1 MSNTKRPTCP
11 PPNLDTIPKLMRAER
26 RWCPWRYE
34 WKTKEKK
41 WGKVPIDADGNWM
54 KWKQESEGETLNPVD
69 GLPKTWMTFDEAVS
83 KFRRGGFSGFGGIG
97 FFLGDGWAGIDFDD
111 HLDPTTKKPDEYATS
126 LLTRLNSRSDIS
138 PSGEGVKVI
147 VRATITK
154 GFVNH
159 TAGIEIYGSGRFFT
173 VTGHRL
179 NDYPADVEHRQEEL
193 TKLLSELSPQ
203 PEKKTPPKT
212 PLPPGSQSDRETAI
226 AALSALSSARCDGYF
241 DWLKVGQA
249 LHSVDTSLL
258 GEWDSWSRGSAKYAE
273 GVCAAKWATFNGDGG
288 GVSIGSLCHWADQD
302 SPGWRQRGKTTGATA
317 QQNIDDTPARATVQN
332 FVLVETETDGER
344 KFIPEPL
351 PITTIGGVISKLTGG
366 WPRSVGGSLFVP
378 NDGRGGVSWIPDTD
392 ALFAYFGRATGHP
405 PEFKGMPGFHTK
417 REVFADMLRT
427 VTRYAAVEELPHEP
441 PMPGHFY
448 ACDIPPSGNGARL
461 NELVNRF
468 SPETDI
474 DRDLILAAIVT
485 PFWGG
490 SGGTRPA
497 FCITS
502 DAGKGCGKSTLA
514 ASIGQLAGGALDVS
528 ANEDIAT
535 VKARLLSP
543 EGVTKRVVWL
553 DNVKSHRLSW
563 AELESL
569 ITTPTISGKR
579 LYVGEGQRPNTLTF
593 ILTMNGVSLST
604 DMAQRSVIIKLRRP
618 DYSGTWAEET
628 RNFIE
633 QYRHELVADVLGFLR
648 SLVTA
653 LPKHTRWG
661 DWERDILA
669 RLPEPSEAQAV
680 IRERQV
686 GVDVDGEES
695 ALIEEFFSKQLTS
708 FGYDTKTD
716 RVFIP
721 SRVAAHWFGWATDE
735 RMTVAKASRTLK
747 QRITEGQLGRLMEC
761 GRRDI
766 GRGFEFWGDDATGET
781 YLKRDLED
789 QIKIRGERQV
799 A

>member
-1 MSNTKRPTCP
+1 M
-11 PPNLDTIPKLMRAER
+11 
-26 RWCPWRYE
+26 
-34 WKTKEKK
+34 
-41 WGKVPIDADGNWM
+41 
-54 KWKQESEGETLNPVD
+54 
-69 GLPKTWMTFDEAVS
+69 
-83 KFRRGGFSGFGGIG
+83 
-97 FFLGDGWAGIDFDD
+97 
-111 HLDPTTKKPDEYATS
+111 
-126 LLTRLNSRSDIS
+126 
-138 PSGEGVKVI
+138 I
-147 VRATITK
+147 VRATITA
-154 GFVNH
+154 GFVDH
-159 TAGIEIYGSGRFFT
+159 AAGIEIYGSGRFFT
-173 VTGHRL
+173 VTGLRL
-179 NDYPADVEHRQEEL
+179 NDYPDDVEHRQEEL
-193 TKLLSELSPQ
+193 TKLLSELSPP
-203 PEKKTPPKT
+203 PEKKMPPKT
-212 PLPPGSQSDRETAI
+212 PHHSGSQSDRETAL
-226 AALSALSSARCDGYF
+226 AALNELNNARCDGYF

-258 GEWDSWSRGSAKYAE
+258 GEWDSWSRGSSKYAE
-273 GVCAAKWATFNGDGG
+273 GVCAAKWSTFSGDGG

-302 SPGWRQRGKTTGATA
+302 SPGWRNKTTHTTN
-317 QQNIDDTPARATVQN
+317 QQNVNDVPAIATVQN
-332 FVLVETETDGER
+332 FRMVEVKTDGCEK

-351 PITTIGGVISKLTGG
+351 AIITIGSILTKLTSG

-378 NDGRGGVSWIPDTD
+378 NDGRPGVSWIPDTD
-392 ALFAYFGRATGHP
+392 SLFAYIGRATGHP

-417 REVFADMLRT
+417 RELFADVSRT
-427 VTRYAAVEELPHEP
+427 ATQYEAVDELPHHP
-441 PMPGHFY
+441 PMLGHFY
-448 ACDIPPSGNGARL
+448 ACDIPPSGNGKRL
-461 NELVNRF
+461 NELVSLF

-474 DRDLILAAIVT
+474 DRDLILAAFVT

-528 ANEDIAT
+528 AGEDIGA

-543 EGVTKRVVWL
+543 EGTTKRVVWL

-569 ITTPTISGKR
+569 ITSPVISGKR
-579 LYVGEGQRPNTLTF
+579 MYVGEGMRPNTLMF
-593 ILTMNGVSLST
+593 VLTMNGVSLST
-604 DMAQRSVIIKLRRP
+604 DMAQRSVIIKLKRP

-633 QYRHELVADVLGFLR
+633 LHRRELVADVLGFLR
-648 SLVTA
+648 SPVEA
-653 LPKHTRWG
+653 LTKHTRWG

-708 FGYDTKTD
+708 FGYDTRTD
-716 RVFIP
+716 RIFIP

-747 QRITEGQLGRLMEC
+747 QRITEGQLGRLLEC